1 MNKCENFLN
10 YFDWLVAN
18 CKEPVVIPDEVKEFY
33 DILRSQQDKHIDKP
47 LFTETGLQILEY
59 LKTQDARSLKAK
71 DIADGM
77 EISSRKV
84 SGSIRKLVT
93 DGFVEKYGANP
104 VVYTLTEKGK
114 NFDIQSYKGEL
125 NNEQETD

>member
-59 LKTQDARSLKAK
+59 LKAQEARSLKAK

-114 NFDIQSYKGEL
+114 NFDIESYKGEL

>member
-59 LKTQDARSLKAK
+59 LKAQDARSLKAK
-71 DIADGM
+71 DIADEM

-114 NFDIQSYKGEL
+114 NFDIESYKGEL

>member
-59 LKTQDARSLKAK
+59 LKAKDVKSLKAK

-114 NFDIQSYKGEL
+114 NFDIESYKNSVGTI
-125 NNEQETD
+125 N

>member
-47 LFTETGLQILEY
+47 LFTEAGLQILEY
-59 LKTQDARSLKAK
+59 LKTQDVKSLKAK

-114 NFDIQSYKGEL
+114 NFDIESYKNSVGTI
-125 NNEQETD
+125 N

>member
-59 LKTQDARSLKAK
+59 LKAQDARSLKAK

-77 EISSRKV
+77 KISSRKV

-114 NFDIQSYKGEL
+114 NFDIESYKGEL

>member
-1 MNKCENFLN
+1 MNKCETFLN
-10 YFDWLVAN
+10 YFDWLIAN
-18 CKEPVVIPDEVKEFY
+18 CKEPVIIPDEVKEFY

-59 LKTQDARSLKAK
+59 LKAQDARSLKAK

-114 NFDIQSYKGEL
+114 NFDIESYKNSVGTI
-125 NNEQETD
+125 N

>member
-10 YFDWLVAN
+10 YFDWLIAN
-18 CKEPVVIPDEVKEFY
+18 CKEPVIIPDEVKEFY

-47 LFTETGLQILEY
+47 LFTEAGLQILEY
-59 LKTQDARSLKAK
+59 LKTQDVKSLKAK

-114 NFDIQSYKGEL
+114 NFDIESYKGEL
-125 NNEQETD
+125 KNEQKAD